1 MPLETASYVANL
13 DATNPTS
20 TDPKSQGDD
29 HLRMIKSVLQN
40 SFAGFPG
47 MVIVTGSE
55 AQGSTANDYVVTISP
70 SPAGYT
76 ASMLVLFKASHA
88 NTGAATLKINS
99 LTAKPLLA
107 VDATAL
113 KSGDI
118 ENGGIVAAYCD
129 GTSFYL
135 VSGNDRANRNGDT
148 YSGTHDFTAATV
160 NVATQ
165 TQGDNSTKAAS
176 TAYVDAGVAAE
187 TSARIAADNAE
198 ASARIAADNA
208 EASARIAADNA
219 EASARIAADNAEA
232 SARIAADATKAPID
246 SPAFTGTPTTPTPSL
261 GDNSNKI
268 ATTAFVVQQAFQ
280 AALPA
285 QPNDGAQY
293 ALISQNGVASW
304 GFSTPGFLLMSQ
316 GVI

>member
-1 MPLETASYVANL
+1 MPLETATYIANL
-13 DATNPTS
+13 NAANPTS

-40 SFAGFPG
+40 SFAGLPG

-55 AQGSTANDYVVTISP
+55 AQGATVNDYVITISP
-70 SPAGYT
+70 APADYT
-76 ASMLVLFKASHA
+76 ASMLVLFKATHA

-99 LTAKPLLA
+99 LAAKPLLA
-107 VDATAL
+107 VDSTTL
-113 KSGDI
+113 RSGDI
-118 ENGGIVAAYCD
+118 ESGGIVAAYYD
-129 GTSFYL
+129 GTNFYL

-176 TAYVDAGVAAE
+176 TAYVDAGL
-187 TSARIAADNAE
+187 
-198 ASARIAADNA
+198 
-208 EASARIAADNA
+208 
-219 EASARIAADNAEA
+219 
-232 SARIAADATKAPID
+232 ATKAGLD
-246 SPAFTGTPTTPTPSL
+246 SPAFTGTPTAPTPSL
-261 GDNSNKI
+261 GDNSTKI

-285 QPNDGAQY
+285 QPNDGTQY
-293 ALISQNGVASW
+293 VLTSQNGVASW
-304 GFSTPGFLLMSQ
+304 GFGTPGFLLMSQ

>member
-1 MPLETASYVANL
+1 MPLETATYIANL
-13 DATNPTS
+13 NATNPTS

-47 MVIVTGSE
+47 MVVVTGSE
-55 AQGSTANDYVVTISP
+55 AQGATANDYVVTISP
-70 SPAGYT
+70 SPAAYT
-76 ASMLVLFKASHA
+76 ASMLVLFKATHA

-99 LTAKPLLA
+99 LAAKPLLA
-107 VDATAL
+107 VDTTSL

-118 ENGGIVAAYCD
+118 ESGGIVAAYYD
-129 GTSFYL
+129 GTNFYL

-160 NVATQ
+160 NVTTQ
-165 TQGDNSTKAAS
+165 AQGDNSTKAAS
-176 TAYVDAGVAAE
+176 TAYVDASTAAE
-187 TSARIAADNAE
+187 AAIRAAADAE
-198 ASARIAADNA
+198 EAAIRAAADA
-208 EASARIAADNA
+208 EEAAIR
-219 EASARIAADNAEA
+219 EAI
-232 SARIAADATKAPID
+232 DATKAPID
-246 SPAFTGTPTTPTPSL
+246 SPAFTGTPTAPIPLL
-261 GDNSNKI
+261 GDNSTRI

-285 QPNDGAQY
+285 QPSDGAQY
-293 ALISQNGVASW
+293 VLTSQNGVASW
-304 GFSTPGFLLMSQ
+304 GFSAPGFLLMSQ

>member
-1 MPLETASYVANL
+1 MPLETATYVASL

-29 HLRMIKSVLQN
+29 HLRMIKLVLQN

-47 MVIVTGSE
+47 MVVVTGSE
-55 AQGSTANDYVVTISP
+55 AQGATANDYVVTISP
-70 SPAGYT
+70 SPAAYT
-76 ASMLVLFKASHA
+76 ASMLVLFKAAHA

-99 LTAKPLLA
+99 LAATPLLA

-118 ENGGIVAAYCD
+118 ESGGIVAAYYD

-135 VSGNDRANRNGDT
+135 VSGNDRANRNGET
-148 YSGTHDFTAATV
+148 YSGTHDFTDATV
-160 NVATQ
+160 NIATQ
-165 TQGDNSTKAAS
+165 TQGDNSTKPAS
-176 TAYVDAGVAAE
+176 TAYVDASTA
-187 TSARIAADNAE
+187 
-198 ASARIAADNA
+198 
-208 EASARIAADNA
+208 
-219 EASARIAADNAEA
+219 AEA
-232 SARIAADATKAPID
+232 SARIAADATKAPIY
-246 SPAFTGTPTTPTPSL
+246 SPAFTGTPTAPTPAP
-261 GDNSNKI
+261 GDNSTKI

-280 AALPA
+280 TALPV

-293 ALISQNGVASW
+293 ILTSKNGTASW
-304 GFSTPGFLLMSQ
+304 GFGTPGFLLMSQ